1 MATTTQGE
9 AAMTTILFTEQKA
22 FNNAFDRSVAREII
36 ASCDAPN
43 IIEMGFSDGWTA
55 PDGVK
60 APDSKRYAA
69 CGDAIVTT
77 VAFWIADRI
86 RMIEEEE
93 EA

>member
-1 MATTTQGE
+1 MSADTTNVCVVIHEPEIVTIT
-9 AAMTTILFTEQKA
+9 MTIEQLYLMQTIM
-22 FNNAFDRSVAREII
+22 DVARQDECDEEEEI
-36 ASCDAPN
+36 
-43 IIEMGFSDGWTA
+43 
-55 PDGVK
+55 
-60 APDSKRYAA
+60 RAA